1 MKVILMEEDKSKELY
16 MFKKTLQELKNKRGK
31 GTELIS
37 LYIPAGR
44 RISDVA
50 QYLREEL
57 SQSSNIKS
65 KSTRKNVQS
74 AIEVI
79 LQRLKLLKDPL
90 EKGVI
95 IFAGMVPRNGPGTE
109 KMETYVLVPPEPIKT
124 FIYRC
129 DSQFYTEPLEEFL
142 EEKDTFG
149 IILIDRSEATIATVK
164 GKNIQIQKRLT
175 SGVPGKFKAGGQSAR
190 RLERLIDDAAHQF
203 MVRVG
208 EHATEVFLPILE
220 KKQLRGILVGGPGN
234 TKNEFVEGDYL
245 HHELKK
251 IVLDTFD
258 LCYTEEFGVRELLNK
273 ASHLL
278 RDLELMKEREVVQ
291 RFFKELI
298 KEDGG
303 LAAYGEKEVLEAL
316 IMGAVDTLIVSEDIN
331 MVRVKI
337 KCNNCDY
344 TEEFNIKKD
353 ELPKLE
359 ESLKERTCPKC
370 EGALSIEETKDFIE
384 YLSELCEMSG
394 TKLCIVSRETEEGAQ
409 ISKAFKGLAAILRFK
424 LHS

>member
-1 MKVILMEEDKSKELY
+1 MEEDKSKELY

>member
-1 MKVILMEEDKSKELY
+1 MEEDKSKELY
-16 MFKKTLQELKNKRGK
+16 TFKKTLQELKNKKGK

-95 IFAGMVPRNGPGTE
+95 IFAGMVPRGGPGTE

-129 DSQFYTEPLEEFL
+129 DSQFYTEPIEDFL

-220 KKQLRGILVGGPGN
+220 KKQLKGILVGGPGN

-258 LCYTEEFGVRELLNK
+258 LCYTEEFGIRELLSK
-273 ASHLL
+273 AEHLL
-278 RDLELMKEREVVQ
+278 KDLELMKEREVVQ

-298 KEDGG
+298 KDDGG
-303 LAAYGEKEVLEAL
+303 LAVYGEKEVLDAL

-331 MVRVKI
+331 MVRVRI
-337 KCNNCDY
+337 KCNNCEY
-344 TEEFNIKKD
+344 TEELNIKKD

-359 ESLKERTCPKC
+359 EALKEKTCPQC
-370 EGALSIEETKDFIE
+370 EGTLVIEEVKDFIE

-394 TKLCIVSRETEEGAQ
+394 TKLCIISKDTEEGSQ

-424 LHS
+424 LHQ

>member
-1 MKVILMEEDKSKELY
+1 MEEDKSKELY
-16 MFKKTLQELKNKRGK
+16 MFKKTLQELKSKKGK

-44 RISDVA
+44 RISDVT

-95 IFAGMVPRNGPGTE
+95 IFAGMVPRSGPGTE
-109 KMETYVLVPPEPIKT
+109 KMETYVLIPPEPIKT

-142 EEKDTFG
+142 EEKDTYG
-149 IILIDRSEATIATVK
+149 VILIDRSEATIATVK
-164 GKNIQIQKRLT
+164 GKNIQIHKRLT

-208 EHATEVFLPILE
+208 EHATEVFLPLLE

-258 LCYTEEFGVRELLNK
+258 LCYTEEFGIRELLSK
-273 ASHLL
+273 AEHLL
-278 RDLELMKEREVVQ
+278 KDLELMKEREVVQ

-337 KCNNCDY
+337 KCNNCEY
-344 TEEFNIKKD
+344 TEELNIKKD

-359 ESLKERTCPKC
+359 EALKEKTCPQC
-370 EGALSIEETKDFIE
+370 EGALVIEETKDFIE

-424 LHS
+424 LHQ